1 MKKEPNKKLIGFF
14 ILFSFALLI
23 TLISKNMF
31 ENYITNKYNL
41 VVLYFSESIKGLSV
55 GSPVMY
61 EGVQVGKVVKIEIQ
75 TDPKTLDFSIPVY
88 VRFAEDEDFSHM
100 EFGKDSAEREWL
112 NYLIRKGLRARLTN
126 QNFLTGQLMI
136 QLFMD
141 DSAPIIY
148 HMEAQGRKRMVEIP
162 TTLSTIG
169 NLTRDIQDLPLKQIV
184 LHFDN
189 VLHVLENDLP
199 KLIETYTQTGET
211 LNTELPKLFQS
222 YAQAANRLN
231 TYIDKSTPQTNQ
243 SLNQLNQTLKD
254 ISSASKSLQN
264 LADYLERHPDSIIKG
279 KKE

>member
-14 ILFSFALLI
+14 MAFTVALLV
-23 TLISKNMF
+23 TLITKNMF
-31 ENYITNKYNL
+31 ENYVENKYNL

-88 VRFAEDEDFSHM
+88 IRFAEDEDFSHM
-100 EFGKDSAEREWL
+100 KFGKDSAEREWL

-148 HMEAQGRKRMVEIP
+148 HMEAPGRRTMVEIP

-184 LHFDN
+184 MHFDN
-189 VLHVLENDLP
+189 VLHVLEEDLP
-199 KLIETYTQTGET
+199 KLIETYTKVGEGLEKDLPQLLASYTKTGDE
-211 LNTELPKLFQS
+211 
-222 YAQAANRLN
+222 LN
-231 TYIDKSTPQTNQ
+231 TYVKGSKPQTNQ

-254 ISSASKSLQN
+254 VSNAAKSLQN